1 MNDDMLE
8 KYGTKGYIPT
18 IGIECH
24 VQLKTKTKLFSGAD
38 NDARDA
44 EPNTK
49 VSPICF
55 GLPGTLP
62 VLNHEA
68 VELAIRAGLAL
79 GSEIAP
85 YSYFERKHY
94 FYPDLPKGYQ
104 ITQLAHPTIG
114 AGVVKAHLENG
125 SGVLVRIHHAHIEED
140 AGKLTHPTGA
150 DYSLVDLNR
159 AGTPLIEI
167 VSEPDMHSSAEAKA
181 YTQELYLLMTYADVT
196 FGDLYYG
203 NMRFDVNVS
212 VAKPGEVLGTRTETK
227 NLNSF
232 KAVERAVDFEVK
244 RQIDLLE
251 KGEAIKQETRGW
263 NEDRQATFSQR
274 SKEDAHDYR
283 YFPDADIP
291 PVYITRDDV
300 ERVKSTMPIL
310 PDVYRETFGELELDS
325 SVVSALLGTKAN
337 AELVMTVKSVDTE
350 AAKRTAHWLSSV
362 LGTDDASVNTDK
374 LDRDRLVAL
383 SQMVAKN
390 ELSSTAAKE
399 VFMELLVS
407 DKTPQVIAE
416 EKNLLQVSDEGVVAT
431 IVEAILAHP
440 DNTQAVTDVKAG
452 NMKAIG
458 FLIGQV
464 MKESRGKA
472 NPGLAQKLIRE
483 KLQ

>member
-1 MNDDMLE
+1 MNTKDIRSYE
-8 KYGTKGYIPT
+8 IKGYIPT

-24 VQLKTKTKLFSGAD
+24 VQLKTRTKLFSGAD

-62 VLNHEA
+62 VLNKEA
-68 VELAIRAGLAL
+68 ITLSIRAGLAL
-79 GSEIAP
+79 GSEIAE

-104 ITQLAHPTIG
+104 ITQLAHPIIG
-114 AGVVKAHLENG
+114 AGVVAAQLEDG
-125 SGVLVRIHHAHIEED
+125 SEVLVRVHHAHIEED
-140 AGKLTHPTGA
+140 AGKLTHPVGA

-181 YTQELYLLMTYADVT
+181 YVQELYLLMTYADVT

-212 VAKPGEVLGTRTETK
+212 VAKPGEALGTRTETK

-244 RQIDLLE
+244 RQIALLE
-251 KGEAIKQETRGW
+251 KGEVIQQETRGW

-291 PVYITRDDV
+291 PVYLTQADIEKVR
-300 ERVKSTMPIL
+300 STL
-310 PDVYRETFGELELDS
+310 PLLPNGYRKVFASLGLDA
-325 SVVSALLGTKAN
+325 SVVQALLGVREN
-337 AELVMTVKSVDTE
+337 AKLVLDVQGKGGNE
-350 AAKRTAHWLSSV
+350 AAKRVAHWLSSV
-362 LGTDDASVNTDK
+362 LGSSDATIDTSK
-374 LDRDRLVAL
+374 LDAERLIEL
-383 SQMVAKN
+383 SDMTQKS

-399 VFMELLVS
+399 IFVELLS
-407 DKTPQVIAE
+407 TKDAPRVIATK
-416 EKNLLQVSDEGVVAT
+416 KNLLQQSNEAVIAKIVDEV
-431 IVEAILAHP
+431 LADP
-440 DNTQAVTDVKAG
+440 ANVKAVTDVRDG
-452 NMKAIG
+452 NEKVIG
-458 FLIGQV
+458 FLVGQV
-464 MKESRGKA
+464 MKQSKGTA
-472 NPGLAQKLIRE
+472 NPALAQKLIRE
-483 KLQ
+483 RI